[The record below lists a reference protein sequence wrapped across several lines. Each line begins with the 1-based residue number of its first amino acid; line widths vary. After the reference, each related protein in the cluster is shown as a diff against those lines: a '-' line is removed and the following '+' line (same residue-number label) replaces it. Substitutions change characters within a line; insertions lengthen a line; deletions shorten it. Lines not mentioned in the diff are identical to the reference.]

1 MLHSSIVLITVHII
15 NLSAFYPG
23 RQWAI
28 LLSAY
33 VTWAP
38 LLRDAQEQ
46 NQLSYKKFKNWN
58 LRIWE
63 AVLPG
68 LLDQLC
74 KIS

>member
-1 MLHSSIVLITVHII
+1 MNRHKLPKLLREGNMLHSSIVLITVHII

-46 NQLSYKKFKNWN
+46 NWFS
-58 LRIWE
+58 
-63 AVLPG
+63 
-68 LLDQLC
+68 
-74 KIS
+74 